1 MINTTDN
8 NKDTS
13 VRVNNNVPVPFS
25 VNKTYSNDTPITN
38 NKQLIIN
45 DTNTK
50 QTKNILSFATHN
62 VHGLNHVVKNKQ
74 IIETFKIMNADF
86 IGLTET
92 HHKQYH

>member
-13 VRVNNNVPVPFS
+13 VRVNNNVPVPLS

-38 NKQLIIN
+38 NKQLIFN

-50 QTKNILSFATHN
+50 QTKNILSFTTHN

-74 IIETFKIMNADF
+74 IIETFTLMDADF

-92 HHKQYH
+92 HHK

>member
-13 VRVNNNVPVPFS
+13 VRVNNNVPVSLS
-25 VNKTYSNDTPITN
+25 VNKTYSNDTPTTN

-50 QTKNILSFATHN
+50 
-62 VHGLNHVVKNKQ
+62 
-74 IIETFKIMNADF
+74 
-86 IGLTET
+86 
-92 HHKQYH
+92 